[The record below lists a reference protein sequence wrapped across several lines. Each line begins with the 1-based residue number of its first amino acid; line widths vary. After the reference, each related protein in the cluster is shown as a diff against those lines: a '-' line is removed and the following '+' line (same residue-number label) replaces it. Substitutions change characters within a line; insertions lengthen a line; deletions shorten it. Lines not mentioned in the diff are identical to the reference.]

1 MRTTRTVVALAVA
14 AVLVVVTA
22 GAATAGWL
30 LTRGDAGTDRGTC
43 GGATWELSVERE
55 DGGHEASFELQS
67 AAPGETWS
75 VVRRAG
81 RRPAA
86 LAPSGPPTRTAR
98 STSTSSSD
106 PDGSD
111 AVTAA
116 ATYDGRTC
124 SATTSW

>member
-30 LTRGDAGTDRGTC
+30 LTRDDAGTDRGTC
-43 GGATWELSVERE
+43 DGATWELSVERE

-75 VVRRAG
+75 VVVEQDGNRAA
-81 RRPAA
+81 PAE
-86 LAPSGPPTRTAR
+86 RT
-98 STSTSSSD
+98 TDEDGEIDVDVLVD
-106 PDGSD
+106 PDASD
-111 AVTAA
+111 AVTVA
-116 ATYDGRTC
+116 ATYDGQTC
-124 SATTSW
+124 SAATRW

>member
-30 LTRGDAGTDRGTC
+30 LTRGDAGTDRGAC
-43 GGATWELSVERE
+43 GGATWELSVERQ

-75 VVRRAG
+75 VVVEQDGNR
-81 RRPAA
+81 
-86 LAPSGPPTRTAR
+86 LLSSERTTDEDR
-98 STSTSSSD
+98 EIDVDVLVD

-116 ATYDGRTC
+116 ATYDGQTC